1 MLVRHTFKETERES
15 LTGVKYN
22 RNSRRSKQEKSL
34 TKRLV
39 AEDCVMQLHLVV
51 GRKAGEVVAL
61 YHLNSYCFLSLL
73 FIVLF
78 SCNMNVVYP
87 GRTMGSV

>member
-1 MLVRHTFKETERES
+1 M
-15 LTGVKYN
+15 KYN
-22 RNSRRSKQEKSL
+22 RKSRTQKQEKSP

-39 AEDCVMQLHLVV
+39 AEDCVKQLHLVV

-61 YHLNSYCFLSLL
+61 YYLNPYCFLSLL

-87 GRTMGSV
+87 GRAIRP